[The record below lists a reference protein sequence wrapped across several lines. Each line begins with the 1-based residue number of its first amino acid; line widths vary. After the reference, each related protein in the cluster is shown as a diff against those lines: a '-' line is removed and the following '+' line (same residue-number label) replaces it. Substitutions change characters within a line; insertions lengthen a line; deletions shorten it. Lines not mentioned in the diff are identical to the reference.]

1 MSTEIWIDCDVC
13 GRAFGGPGLHR
24 VMFNRGWGLV
34 CLDCMRKL
42 TRTGEDAH
50 RVAESREASE
60 RGTTAAV
67 PQRGA

>member
-1 MSTEIWIDCDVC
+1 MEDLFIECDVC
-13 GRAFGGPGLHR
+13 GRAFFGPGLTRVVHR
-24 VMFNRGWGLV
+24 VGCSFV
-34 CLDCMRKL
+34 CADCLRKL

-50 RVAESREASE
+50 RVASSREASE